1 MAKGRTLSI
10 NAIDGI
16 PLVRPGDDVAALVL
30 DALAASGESPIDGDV
45 LVIAQKIIS
54 KAEDRYVSLGDVT
67 PSPRARELAAEVDKD
82 PRIVELILS
91 ESTHVVRRRPGV
103 LIVEHRLG
111 LVLANAGIDASNVAE
126 GGADDDRVLLLPRDP
141 DADCARLRREILAR
155 TGADISVIVSDS
167 LGRAWRNG
175 TVGIAIGAA
184 GLPALLD
191 IRGHGDLFGRPLASS
206 QIGLADELAAAA
218 SLVQGQAAEGI
229 PAVLIRGYAVE
240 GEPTSAKA
248 LIRDGSEDLFR

>member
-1 MAKGRTLSI
+1 MAKSQALTLS
-10 NAIDGI
+10 AIDGI
-16 PLVRPGDDVAALVL
+16 PLVRPGDDVAALLL
-30 DALAASGESPIDGDV
+30 DALAASGEALANGDL

-54 KAEDRYVSLGDVT
+54 KAEDRYVRLRDVT

-91 ESTHVVRRRPGV
+91 ESTEVVRHRPGV
-103 LIVEHRLG
+103 LIVAHRLG

-141 DADCARLRREILAR
+141 DGDCARLRREILKR
-155 TGADISVIVSDS
+155 TGATVSVIISDS
-167 LGRAWRNG
+167 VGRAWRNG
-175 TVGIAIGAA
+175 TVGIAIGVA

-191 IRGHGDLFGRPLASS
+191 IRGHDDLFGRPLQSS

-218 SLVQGQAAEGI
+218 SLVQGQADEGV
-229 PAVLIRGYAVE
+229 PAVLIRGFVVQ
-240 GEPTSAKA
+240 GEATPAKA
-248 LIRDGSEDLFR
+248 LIREGGEDLFR

>member
-1 MAKGRTLSI
+1 MAKGRALSI
-10 NAIDGI
+10 RAIDGI
-16 PLVRPGDDVAALVL
+16 PLVRPGDDVCALLL
-30 DALAASGESPIDGDV
+30 DALAASGEALIDGDV

-54 KAEDRYVSLGDVT
+54 KAEDRYVRLSDVT
-67 PSPRARELAAEVDKD
+67 PSPRARELAIEVDKD

-91 ESTHVVRRRPGV
+91 EASEIVRYRPGV

-126 GGADDDRVLLLPRDP
+126 GGPDDDRVLLLPRDP
-141 DADCARLRREILAR
+141 DGDCTRLRAEISAR
-155 TGADISVIVSDS
+155 TGATVSVIISDS
-167 LGRAWRNG
+167 VGRAWRNG
-175 TVGIAIGAA
+175 TVGIAIGVA

-218 SLVQGQAAEGI
+218 SLVQGQADEGI
-229 PAVLIRGYAVE
+229 PAALIRGFAVQ
-240 GEPTSAKA
+240 GEATSAKA
-248 LIRDGSEDLFR
+248 LIRDGDEDLFR